1 MLWLSL
7 PAYNSSWG
15 IQLIEHTF
23 QNIIYG
29 LIKLSKYKIWNHIPS
44 IGSKVRDFFIPFYVM
59 LLMIAL
65 HRHIIHAGSM
75 TISKTEV
82 KFFDFTVRDQK
93 VSFFYP
99 YIISFNNKI
108 RTYWRWVDFIACRKD
123 TYHCNVWNFNQKCCE
138 G

>member
-7 PAYNSSWG
+7 PVYNSSWG
-15 IQLIEHTF
+15 SQLIEHTF

-44 IGSKVRDFFIPFYVM
+44 IGSKIRDFFITFYAM

-65 HRHIIHAGSM
+65 HGHIIHAGSM

-82 KFFDFTVRDQK
+82 KFLISLSGIK
-93 VSFFYP
+93 SLFFYT
-99 YIISFNNKI
+99 YINSFNNKI